1 MLDSLLSKVGSV
13 RYWEVVIIHYYYY
26 WLLSCYYSCGVFVY
40 KQSFF
45 CRYYCSLC
53 WKFCCGTLRSII
65 EEKTVSRL
73 SADLP

>member
-1 MLDSLLSKVGSV
+1 M

-45 CRYYCSLC
+45 LSLLLFSFAGS
-53 WKFCCGTLRSII
+53 FCCGTLRSII